1 MSRTRRV
8 LSASMV
14 VVASVLVLVG
24 APPAVA
30 ASRVAWWHMNA
41 ATGPMID
48 ASGHGNDGTL
58 EDIRRVSPG
67 YNGRGKA
74 YRFNGT
80 SSRVIVGNHASLN
93 PGPRNISLTVH
104 VKTSVPP
111 PPSVGDYDLVR
122 KGSGIYKV
130 EIMGSGRASCRF
142 QGSIGSVSIEAG
154 PNVADGRWHAI
165 TCRKTPSRIRLTV
178 DGASWSEGG
187 RAGAISSR
195 SSLALGGKPNAS
207 GDRYRGVMDEVSIAF
222 G

>member
-14 VVASVLVLVG
+14 VASVFVLMG
-24 APPAVA
+24 APPTA
-30 ASRVAWWHMNA
+30 AAARRVAWWHMNA

-67 YNGRGKA
+67 YDGKGRA

-80 SSRVIVGNHASLN
+80 SSRVIVGSDASLN
-93 PGPRNISLTVH
+93 PGPRNITLTVH
-104 VKTSVPP
+104 VKTGVQP
-111 PPSVGDYDLVR
+111 PPSIGDYDLLR
-122 KGSGIYKV
+122 KGSGIYKM
-130 EIMGSGRASCRF
+130 EIMGSGQASCRF
-142 QGSIGSVSIEAG
+142 QGSTGSVSIEAG

-178 DGASWSEGG
+178 DGASWSEVGH
-187 RAGAISSR
+187 AGSISSR